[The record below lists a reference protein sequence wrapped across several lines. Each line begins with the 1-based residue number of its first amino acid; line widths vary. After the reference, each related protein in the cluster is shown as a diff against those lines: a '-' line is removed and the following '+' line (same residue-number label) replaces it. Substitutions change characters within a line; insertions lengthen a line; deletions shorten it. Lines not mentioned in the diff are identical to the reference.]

1 MNWIVLKR
9 ELQMASKCMKKV
21 LTSSAIKEIL
31 IPTPLRLSPVRM
43 TVPK

>member
-21 LTSSAIKEIL
+21 STSSAIKGIH
-31 IPTPLRLSPVRM
+31 TPLRLSPFRM
-43 TVPK
+43 AVTK